1 MALKKHPMLMV
12 LFIVVG
18 IMAALAPIGL
28 SQLEPAPAAFVELL
42 LQTPGPFPDI
52 PLPGLL
58 PGQSG
63 SEQCWLSLIN
73 IKGCS
78 IELMNALQKGQSAKI
93 GTACCHAILSID
105 DNCWALM
112 FPLQP
117 LFPPFLKQLC
127 DGPDH
132 AHAPTMF

>member
-1 MALKKHPMLMV
+1 MASKTHPMLMV

-28 SQLEPAPAAFVELL
+28 SQLEPAPAPFPESPLP
-42 LQTPGPFPDI
+42 TPGPFPEI

-58 PGQSG
+58 PGQPG
-63 SEQCWLSLIN
+63 SEQCWLSIIN
-73 IKGCS
+73 IEGCFVE
-78 IELMNALQKGQSAKI
+78 IMNALQKGQSAKI

-105 DNCWALM
+105 DNCWGLM
-112 FPLQP
+112 FPLQTF
-117 LFPPFLKQLC
+117 FPPLLKQLC
-127 DGPDH
+127 NGP